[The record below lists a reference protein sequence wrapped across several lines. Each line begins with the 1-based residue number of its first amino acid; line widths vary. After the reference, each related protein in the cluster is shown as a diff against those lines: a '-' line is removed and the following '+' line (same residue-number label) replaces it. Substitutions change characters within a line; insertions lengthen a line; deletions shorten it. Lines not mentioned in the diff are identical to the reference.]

1 MESFLATVAELNNPD
16 QRAFLYSDLDRQKID
31 NPDGYKEAVAF
42 WSRLLNRACQ
52 RGLLST
58 AAHPASSADGEDDGE
73 EAEEEEEEEDVLDR
87 INKPSVDMP
96 SALTIDRR
104 LLTLRLVF
112 RGDTPMGLDSVIDD
126 MQRTGVLVPADDYFA
141 PAIRRWAKWLAARL
155 LPQAI
160 ATRGPPAVLVATASV
175 QEVASRVVAAHRAR
189 VSCPLTDN
197 IMSVDDFRRTYGC
210 ALVPDSKLPKHMSVV
225 DAHVLLKYLVD
236 TRHAA
241 TSAQLMAH
249 PPASPPGHVRGTDL
263 VKFASTSPPTIT
275 DADFAT
281 YQVVCTHRL
290 LAHQVSALEARVSGL
305 DAEVRDALRRQQR
318 PVAAARLRLKRHI
331 ESNILT
337 KRVAALETVEHVVLQ
352 LQQTSSDLQL
362 MQTLSAGTRALR
374 ALNDEAKEIDPD
386 SVADAWE
393 EEAVRAA
400 ELGAALDDTQA
411 VVVPDDLDVE
421 AELEALIAMDAAK
434 DIGSKEQVE
443 DDVDALA
450 DSIGKVEIA
459 GDIVTTGDAVTTG
472 DIVTTTDPVANNK
485 PEEATRVAVPAE

>member
-1 MESFLATVAELNNPD
+1 
-16 QRAFLYSDLDRQKID
+16 
-31 NPDGYKEAVAF
+31 
-42 WSRLLNRACQ
+42 
-52 RGLLST
+52 
-58 AAHPASSADGEDDGE
+58 
-73 EAEEEEEEEDVLDR
+73 
-87 INKPSVDMP
+87 MP

-160 ATRGPPAVLVATASV
+160 ATRGPSTVLVATASV

-210 ALVPDSKLPKHMSVV
+210 ALAPDSKLPKHMSIV

-236 TRHAA
+236 MRHAA

-249 PPASPPGHVRGTDL
+249 PPPAGHVRGADL

-290 LAHQVSALEARVSGL
+290 LAHQVSVLETRVSAL

-318 PVAAARLRLKRHI
+318 PIAAARLRLKRHI

-362 MQTLSAGTRALR
+362 MQTLSAGTLALR
-374 ALNDEAKEIDPD
+374 ALNDEAKEVDPD

-393 EEAVRAA
+393 EEAARAA

-411 VVVPDDLDVE
+411 VVLPDDLDVE

-450 DSIGKVEIA
+450 DSIGKVDIA
-459 GDIVTTGDAVTTG
+459 SDVVTTG
-472 DIVTTTDPVANNK
+472 DIVTTGDTTSNDK
-485 PEEATRVAVPAE
+485 QEEATRVAVPAE